1 MRRGR
6 VVRPA
11 REVTAVTY
19 RLGCKRVLLATRRLA
34 AAHLARWTQQQQAQA
49 QAQVQQQ
56 AQQRRPQPP
65 QGRSSPGVA
74 AAAKEEAAAAG
85 AESLVED
92 LPEVVPA
99 PTEEE
104 AVAVGVSARGAQEE
118 VAPREEPQ
126 PRSGK
131 KPKKKRK
138 SDSAKQGGGSL

>member
-1 MRRGR
+1 M
-6 VVRPA
+6 RPA

-49 QAQVQQQ
+49 QAQ

-65 QGRSSPGVA
+65 QGRSPPGVA
-74 AAAKEEAAAAG
+74 AKAKAKAKAKEEATPS

-104 AVAVGVSARGAQEE
+104 TVAVGVSARGAQEE
-118 VAPREEPQ
+118 VAPRKEPQ
-126 PRSGK
+126 PRSRK

-138 SDSAKQGGGSL
+138 SDSAKRGGGSL